1 MDGKTH
7 DKLYL
12 DEFYEI
18 EDEEGFILEHYGT
31 PRHSGR
37 YPWGSGKN
45 PQRSK
50 DIIFRNAELKELGL
64 SEIDRAKQILGK
76 DATTDDLRAELDV
89 ASESRR
95 IADIYEVRKWGEKG
109 YSNIAIAKRTGLS
122 EGTVRNYLKEDALEK
137 AQRITPLIDLL
148 KKEVEEKDYIQ
159 VGKGVESMLNVSED
173 KKKHALLYL
182 KKHGYTVTNIQ
193 VQQAGS
199 QGKTTI
205 QVLAKPGSTY
215 RDIVDNHIADIK
227 MPTDMCIAE
236 NLKTGEPEIQ
246 HVRPPV
252 SIDSKRVFI
261 RYRDEGGLDRDGT
274 IELRPGVEDIDL
286 GNSHY
291 AQVRIAVDDKYY
303 LKGMAFNS
311 DDIPDGYDIVYNV
324 NKAKGTPINEVFK
337 ELKTKEKDPKAVF
350 GALIK
355 PQKDYISKDGDV
367 KQSALNVVRDEG
379 EWADWSKNLP
389 SQFLAKQPVPLARQ
403 QLDLDIRNRK
413 DELNEIMAL
422 TNPVVKKKLLLDYGD
437 DCDGAAVHLKAAAM
451 PRQAYHVILPLNDI
465 KENEIYAPN
474 YEPGEKVCLVRFP
487 HGGIFEIPELTV
499 NNTRSKSAKKYL
511 AHVPDAVGINARVA
525 EQLSGA
531 DFDGDTVLVIPNK
544 DNRIIN
550 SPPLESLKGFDSKSY
565 KFPRGFEHPE
575 VGATKEKGG
584 DGFNYQNEMGVVSN
598 LIMDMTLQKAAP
610 EDIANVTKYSMV
622 VIDAKKHQLNWKQAK
637 SDLGINSIRKKY
649 RGDAVSGAST
659 LITRAGSKQIVNK
672 RRDDGI
678 DPETGEKLY
687 APTKGSQWYDKEG
700 KLHQKT
706 QNSTKM
712 YEAKDAR
719 ELLSDNPTEM
729 EKTYAKYANECKDLG
744 NKARRLYLSIPNPKR
759 DPEMTRKY
767 QAEVDSLKVKL
778 NEAKKASVYEKQ
790 AQMRADTKFN
800 ALLEENPDM
809 SQDEQ
814 KKMRGRCIVRA
825 RDELGFKKYE
835 VKFTPREWEAVQNN
849 AVSASM
855 FTELLNKADMKT
867 VRELAMPRKT
877 ETMSSSKIARIK
889 AYANSGYTQQEIA
902 DALGISP
909 TSVNKVLAEY
919 LYI

>member
-95 IADIYEVRKWGEKG
+95 IADIYEVRKWSEKG

-122 EGTVRNYLKEDALEK
+122 EGTVRNYLKEDALDK
-137 AQRITPLIDLL
+137 AKRITPLIDLL
-148 KKEVEEKDYIQ
+148 KKEVDEKDYIQ

-215 RDIVDNHIADIK
+215 RDIVENHIPDIK

-246 HVRPPV
+246 HVRAPI
-252 SIDSKRVFI
+252 SIDSKRIFI

-324 NKAKGTPINEVFK
+324 NKPKGTPDDEVFK
-337 ELKTKEKDPKAVF
+337 KMKTKENDPKAVF

-355 PQKDYISKDGDV
+355 PQKDYISKDGEV

-379 EWADWSKNLP
+379 EWSDWSKNLP
-389 SQFLAKQPVPLARQ
+389 SQFLAKQPVPLAKQ

-413 DELNEIMAL
+413 DELNDIMAL

-437 DCDGAAVHLKAAAM
+437 DCDGAAVHLKAASM

-499 NNTRSKSAKKYL
+499 NNSRSKAAKKYL

-531 DFDGDTVLVIPNK
+531 DFDGDTVLVIPNR
-544 DNRIIN
+544 DNRIIS

-565 KFPRGFEHPE
+565 KFPKDVKHLE
-575 VGATKEKGG
+575 VGEKKTKGG
-584 DGFNYQNEMGVVSN
+584 DGFNYQQEMGVVSN

-622 VIDAKKHQLNWKQAK
+622 VIDAVKHQLDWKQAK
-637 SDLGINSIRKKY
+637 NDFGINSIRKKY
-649 RGDAVSGAST
+649 RGDASSGAST
-659 LITRAGSKQIVNK
+659 LITRAKSKKVVNK
-672 RRDDGI
+672 RTEAGI

-687 APTKGSQWYDKEG
+687 RPAKGSQWTDKEG
-700 KLHQKT
+700 KVHQKT

-712 YEAKDAR
+712 YEAKDAM

-729 EKTYAKYANECKDLG
+729 EKTYGKYANECKSLG
-744 NKARRLYLSIPNPKR
+744 NRARRLYLSIPNPKR

-790 AQMRADTKFN
+790 AQMVADTKFN
-800 ALLEENPDM
+800 ALLAENPDM
-809 SQDEQ
+809 SDDEQ

-867 VRELAMPRKT
+867 VRELAMPKKSDT
-877 ETMSSSKIARIK
+877 LSSSKIARIK

-902 DALGISP
+902 KALGIS
-909 TSVNKVLAEY
+909 TSSVNKVLLE
-919 LYI
+919 